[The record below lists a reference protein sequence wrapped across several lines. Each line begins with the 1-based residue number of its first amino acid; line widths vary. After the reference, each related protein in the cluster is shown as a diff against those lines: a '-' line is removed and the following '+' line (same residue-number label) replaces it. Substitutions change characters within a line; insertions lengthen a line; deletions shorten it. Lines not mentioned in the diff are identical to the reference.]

1 MQRSLFFFWDP
12 LVLFLQVGNQTY
24 GSIHILSEVLN
35 IDAQLLDRQLGLID
49 GLLLFL
55 DYYVECLQLVI
66 EPLQRGTF
74 F

>member
-1 MQRSLFFFWDP
+1 M
-12 LVLFLQVGNQTY
+12 LFLQVGNQTN
-24 GSIHILSEVLN
+24 GSIHILNEVLD

-49 GLLLFL
+49 GRFLFL
-55 DYYVECLQLVI
+55 DYYVEGLQLVI